1 MKLLLDT
8 HAFIWWDSEPDKLSL
23 KAMAACKNAAN
34 VIVVSVASI
43 WEMQIKIQLGNL
55 TMRMPLADVIQEQQ
69 QKNDLQ
75 ILPVSLQHAL
85 AVDQLPFYHKD
96 PFDRMLVTQAN
107 AEGATIVSK
116 DSELNKYPVRI
127 LW

>member
-23 KAMAACKNAAN
+23 KAMAACKDAAN
-34 VIVVSVASI
+34 VLVVSVASI
-43 WEMQIKIQLGNL
+43 WEVQIKIQLGIL
-55 TMRMPLADVIQEQQ
+55 TLRMPLVDVIQDQQ
-69 QKNDLQ
+69 QKNGVQ
-75 ILPVSLQHAL
+75 ILPVSLKHVL
-85 AVDQLPFYHKD
+85 AIDQLPFHHKD
-96 PFDRMLVTQAN
+96 PFDQMLMAQAN

-116 DSELNKYPVRI
+116 DSELSKYPVRI